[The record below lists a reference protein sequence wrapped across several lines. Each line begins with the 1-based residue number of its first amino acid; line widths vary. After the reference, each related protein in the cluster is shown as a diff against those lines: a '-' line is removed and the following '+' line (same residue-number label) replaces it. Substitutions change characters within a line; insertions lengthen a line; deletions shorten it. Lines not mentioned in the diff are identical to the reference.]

1 MHRRISGQAQ
11 SCMESLMKTLQK
23 LADDALFI
31 QDACNLRAV
40 VRGMVRAMDDLRE
53 IMPTNDCWMYHPI
66 IRLWADKIAS
76 MTGIQDG
83 EWDSCSAF
91 RTVEELAA
99 HKQEESTCHA

>member
-40 VRGMVRAMDDLRE
+40 VRGMVRAMDDLRQV
-53 IMPTNDCWMYHPI
+53 MPNNEMWMYHPI
-66 IRLWADKIAS
+66 IRLWVDKINS
-76 MTGIQDG
+76 MTGMQDEG
-83 EWDSCSAF
+83 WDSSNAYHVV
-91 RTVEELAA
+91 RTLAA
-99 HKQEESTCHA
+99 HKQEEVCHA